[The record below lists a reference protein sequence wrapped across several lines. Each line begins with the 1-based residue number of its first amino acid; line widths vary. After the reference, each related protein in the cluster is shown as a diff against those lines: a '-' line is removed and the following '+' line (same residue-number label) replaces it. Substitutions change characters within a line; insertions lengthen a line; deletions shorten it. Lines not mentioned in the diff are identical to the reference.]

1 MRNCIF
7 VSLWLQCLKC
17 CMFSFSL
24 RIEIC
29 CHRRRPVAASTPIS
43 PEPEPEVEWDIVE
56 VSSEGSSVAEEEFE
70 RRGPTPEELLDTT
83 VRYYAVWKF
92 SSSGA
97 SYPGVHFGKERSA
110 YEGLLKLNNGNFGG
124 LKWRRVLCFAR
135 ARATFSAEAT
145 RHGITSS
152 AINFYA
158 WRWQPW
164 SGENR

>member
-1 MRNCIF
+1 
-7 VSLWLQCLKC
+7 
-17 CMFSFSL
+17 MFSLSV

-97 SYPGVHFGKERSA
+97 SYPGVHLGKERSA

-124 LKWRRVLCFAR
+124 LKWRRLPCFAR
-135 ARATFSAEAT
+135 ARARSRPRQRGTASRQALS
-145 RHGITSS
+145 TSTPGDGS
-152 AINFYA
+152 RGPVRIGDLDKRFLI
-158 WRWQPW
+158 
-164 SGENR
+164 GLKGL

>member
-1 MRNCIF
+1 MACNEKLHFRSF
-7 VSLWLQCLKC
+7 VAPMSK
-17 CMFSFSL
+17 
-24 RIEIC
+24 
-29 CHRRRPVAASTPIS
+29 VPIS
-43 PEPEPEVEWDIVE
+43 PDPEPEVEWDIVE
-56 VSSEGSSVAEEEFE
+56 VSSEGSCVAEEEFE
-70 RRGPTPEELLDTT
+70 RRGPTPEELPDTT

-110 YEGLLKLNNGNFGG
+110 YEGLLKLNNGNFGC
-124 LKWRRVLCFAR
+124 LKWRRVPCFAR

-152 AINFYA
+152 VINLYA

-164 SGENR
+164 SSENW